1 MQNAE
6 QSTFIRSLT
15 RIILTILLSFFIGS
29 IIILAIG
36 ENPLT
41 VYGVLFSGAFKGQLG
56 IGSTLAMFTPLLLT
70 STAFALAAQAGAA
83 NVGVEGE
90 VFLGGLVAAY
100 IAGFWTNLPK
110 PLLYILAFGGAM
122 LVGALWALIPAL
134 LRVYLRVS
142 EICVTIL
149 MNSVAIFLA
158 SYFVAGPMSA
168 GATFSQSPPAVIRLT
183 QFFRPSRL
191 NTGIFISIFAFV
203 LMWVLMKKTTLG
215 FRIRMTGTNPSFTE
229 TVGLKPKQ
237 SFIIAMMISGAL
249 GALAGCIEI
258 LGVHGTY
265 LDNFGANLG
274 TNGMLISLIV
284 DNQIMGVPFM
294 AFFLAI
300 LRNGAMAMQQAT
312 NVPKSIVDMI
322 SALFIIF
329 ATMNITFNF
338 VSKRKKKLQAATS
351 SADLLQ
357 ETDGKI
363 QSNAESE
370 DQAHGSK

>member
-1 MQNAE
+1 MQRTE
-6 QSTFIRSLT
+6 QSAFVKSLT
-15 RIILTILLSFFIGS
+15 RIILTILLSFLIGS

-36 ENPLT
+36 ENPFT
-41 VYGVLFSGAFKGQLG
+41 VYGVLFSGAFKGELG

-70 STAFALAAQAGAA
+70 ATAFALAAQAGAA

-100 IAGFWTNLPK
+100 IAGFWTNVPK
-110 PLLYILAFGGAM
+110 PILFVLTFAGAM
-122 LVGALWALIPAL
+122 LIGALWALIPAL

-149 MNSVAIFLA
+149 MNSVAIFLS

-191 NTGIFISIFAFV
+191 NTGIFISALAFILV
-203 LMWVLMKKTTLG
+203 WALMKKTTLG
-215 FRIRMTGTNPSFTE
+215 FRIRMTGTNPNFTE
-229 TVGLKPKQ
+229 TVGLKPKK
-237 SFIIAMMISGAL
+237 SFVTAMMMSGAL

-258 LGVHGTY
+258 LGVHGAY
-265 LDNFGANLG
+265 LDNFGAGLG
-274 TNGMLISLIV
+274 SNGMLISLIV
-284 DNQIMGVPFM
+284 DNQILGVPFM

-329 ATMNITFNF
+329 ATMNIAFNF
-338 VSKRKKKLQAATS
+338 VSKRRQKQQPVTSAVMQNDAAATS
-351 SADLLQ
+351 DTA
-357 ETDGKI
+357 G
-363 QSNAESE
+363 SE
-370 DQAHGSK
+370 DQANETK

>member
-1 MQNAE
+1 MLDQKSSVFL
-6 QSTFIRSLT
+6 QSIT
-15 RIILTILLSFFIGS
+15 RISITILFSFLIGS
-29 IIILAIG
+29 VIILMIG
-36 ENPLT
+36 DNPLH

-70 STAFALAAQAGAA
+70 STAYAVAAQSGAA

-90 VFLGGLVAAY
+90 VFLGGLTAAY

-110 PLLYILAFGGAM
+110 PLLYILTFAGAM

-134 LRVYLRVS
+134 LKVYLNVS

-158 SYFVAGPMSA
+158 SYFVSGPMSA
-168 GATFSQSPPAVIRLT
+168 GSTFAQSPPCVIHLT

-191 NTGIFISIFAFV
+191 NTGIFISV
-203 LMWVLMKKTTLG
+203 LVYILFFFLLNHSVLG
-215 FRIRMTGTNPSFTE
+215 FRIKMTGTNPMFSE
-229 TVGLKPKQ
+229 TVGLK
-237 SFIIAMMISGAL
+237 SGYSLIIAMLLSGAI

-258 LGVHGTY
+258 LGIHGSY

-274 TNGMLISLIV
+274 INGMLISLIV
-284 DNQIMGVPFM
+284 DNRLPGLPFM
-294 AFFLAI
+294 AFFLAM

-322 SALFIIF
+322 SALFIII
-329 ATMNITFNF
+329 ATMNIAFRF
-338 VSKRKKKLQAATS
+338 YWKRRKAREAVSTAS
-351 SADLLQ
+351 SLVSA
-357 ETDGKI
+357 ETK
-363 QSNAESE
+363 SE
-370 DQAHGSK
+370 KE